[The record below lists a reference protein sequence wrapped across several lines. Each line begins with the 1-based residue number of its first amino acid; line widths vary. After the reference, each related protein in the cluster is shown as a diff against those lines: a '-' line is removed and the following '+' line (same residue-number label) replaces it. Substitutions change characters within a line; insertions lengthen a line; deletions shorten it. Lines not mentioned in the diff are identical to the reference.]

1 MTQYAL
7 NCLNH
12 QEMQKVALSKLPL
25 LDALLIVQPH
35 N

>member
-1 MTQYAL
+1 MTQNAL

-12 QEMQKVALSKLPL
+12 QEMQKVALSKVPL